1 MYFKK
6 FHSFESFLI
15 GLLNSFLNIN
25 IESNVVESIEA
36 MAKAAGVSVDEI
48 VVIALKRYR
57 SSHAELEGK
66 APSLD

>member
-1 MYFKK
+1 MKSQIHNNGELK
-6 FHSFESFLI
+6 
-15 GLLNSFLNIN
+15 NLNIN